1 VENFTKE
8 SRYKCEG
15 GDMGFVRDFRPF
27 NNPHESNLM
36 GSVMKTMDVEFEGAC
51 VRFLLSCSIIWM

>member
-8 SRYKCEG
+8 GISVKVVTLDLSG
-15 GDMGFVRDFRPF
+15 TFLPLVVHMK
-27 NNPHESNLM
+27 NNLM
-36 GSVMKTMDVEFEGAC
+36 GSVIKMKPEFEGAC